1 VNRIALYTTIY
12 PGAARF
18 YADWLSSV
26 HRQNKRGFDVWIGV
40 DGIEMGPQ
48 LVVRDAA
55 VRLVTASEGDTP
67 ASLRCR
73 AMVMMA
79 AQYDAIVFT
88 DCDDVLEPTRFS
100 AALHGLE
107 NADVHGCAL
116 QLIDESGS
124 DLGRYFGL
132 DEGEDPNAILPRN
145 NFLGLSNSAWRTDSL
160 RKCLPAPSDSIA
172 LDWLL
177 ATRAWGH
184 EARITFD
191 RTIRMR
197 YRQYG
202 ENIAR
207 ILPPFTINQVM
218 RATEVVLAH
227 YRTAVIDALEFP
239 DHRRTLLLEAAD
251 RVERFSGAIS
261 KSQSVLDTYTEAL
274 NQLPPH
280 RLWWLSVAHPALED
294 IWSS

>member
-1 VNRIALYTTIY
+1 VKRIALYTTIY

-18 YADWLSSV
+18 FADWLSSV
-26 HRQNKRGFDVWIGV
+26 QKQDMRGFDVWIGV
-40 DGIEMGPQ
+40 DGVETDPQ
-48 LVVRDAA
+48 LAVGDAA

-73 AMVMMA
+73 AMAMMA
-79 AQYDAIVFT
+79 AQYDAIIFT
-88 DCDDVLEPTRFS
+88 DSDDILEPTRCS

-107 NADVHGCAL
+107 HADVHGCAL
-116 QLIDESGS
+116 GLIDEAGR
-124 DLGRYFGL
+124 DLGIYFGL
-132 DEGEDPNAILPRN
+132 GEGEDADMILPHN
-145 NFLGLSNSAWRTDSL
+145 NFLGLSNTAWRTGTL
-160 RKCLPAPSDSIA
+160 RKCLPVPSDCIA

-207 ILPPFTINQVM
+207 VMPPFTKNQVM
-218 RATEVVLAH
+218 RATEVVSEH
-227 YRTAVIDALEFP
+227 YRTAVIDALDFP
-239 DHRRTLLLEAAD
+239 DQRRHILQEAAD
-251 RVERFSGAIS
+251 RVGRFRIAIS
-261 KSQSVLDTYTEAL
+261 RSQYVLDTYTEAL

-280 RLWWLSVAHPALED
+280 RLWWLSVAHPALEN